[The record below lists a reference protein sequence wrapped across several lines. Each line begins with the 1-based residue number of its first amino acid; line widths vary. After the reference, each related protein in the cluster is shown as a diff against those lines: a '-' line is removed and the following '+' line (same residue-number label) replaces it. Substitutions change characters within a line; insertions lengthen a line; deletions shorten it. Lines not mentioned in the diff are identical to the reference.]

1 MPEGYGYS
9 PEGIRRYL
17 EDLAKKHGILPPDV
31 PPADN
36 RDIFKSKDTS
46 FVPAH
51 EKYPRE
57 VMRQPLAE
65 LPFTIDE
72 ETGTRVPIGKV
83 NPLQR
88 KTMEPLPSTQR
99 RTLGQQP
106 RTSYISRRKTDPVDS
121 TRGDSFLQP
130 QPPGLQRAPVP
141 AAPQWRPDHTKIR
154 PSELSV
160 YLKGLDAEGLD
171 KTAFPTGLTGAGGVL
186 GMRGLRRRLGRG
198 LESGARGLGGMAGV
212 TEGDIARLQRMAP
225 EGMAG
230 GGMASP
236 TPFSFE
242 QLQSLLS
249 GSDGTNDE
257 MERQRQLDVLRDF
270 NRRSRSMRTGR

>member
-9 PEGIRRYL
+9 PEGIRRFF
-17 EDLAKKHGILPPDV
+17 EDLLKKQGMIPPDV

-36 RDIFKSKDTS
+36 RDIFKSKATS

-72 ETGTRVPIGKV
+72 ETGIRVPIGKV

-106 RTSYISRRKTDPVDS
+106 RTSYISRRKTGPVDS
-121 TRGDSFLQP
+121 TRGDYLLQP
-130 QPPGLQRAPVP
+130 QPPGLQRPPVGDTG
-141 AAPQWRPDHTKIR
+141 AR
-154 PSELSV
+154 EL
-160 YLKGLDAEGLD
+160 GAEGLD
-171 KTAFPTGLTGAGGVL
+171 KRALDA
-186 GMRGLRRRLGRG
+186 LRRNPPGQGQFGR
-198 LESGARGLGGMAGV
+198 ALGGMAGV

-225 EGMAG
+225 AQGADSMEYKRLI
-230 GGMASP
+230 
-236 TPFSFE
+236 TE
-242 QLQSLLS
+242 LLQ
-249 GSDGTNDE
+249 NA
-257 MERQRQLDVLRDF
+257 QK
-270 NRRSRSMRTGR
+270 GR

>member
-72 ETGTRVPIGKV
+72 ETGIRVPIGKV

-106 RTSYISRRKTDPVDS
+106 RTSYISRRKTGPVDS
-121 TRGDSFLQP
+121 TRGDYFLQP
-130 QPPGLQRAPVP
+130 QPPGLQRPPVGDTG
-141 AAPQWRPDHTKIR
+141 AR
-154 PSELSV
+154 EL
-160 YLKGLDAEGLD
+160 GAEGLD
-171 KTAFPTGLTGAGGVL
+171 KRALDA
-186 GMRGLRRRLGRG
+186 LRRNPPGQGQFGR
-198 LESGARGLGGMAGV
+198 ALGGMAGV

-225 EGMAG
+225 AQGDDSMEYKRLI
-230 GGMASP
+230 
-236 TPFSFE
+236 TE
-242 QLQSLLS
+242 LLQ
-249 GSDGTNDE
+249 NA
-257 MERQRQLDVLRDF
+257 QK
-270 NRRSRSMRTGR
+270 GR

>member
-72 ETGTRVPIGKV
+72 ETGIRVPIGEV
-83 NPLQR
+83 NPSQR

-106 RTSYISRRKTDPVDS
+106 RTSYISRRKTGPVDS
-121 TRGDSFLQP
+121 TRGDYFLQP
-130 QPPGLQRAPVP
+130 QPPGLQRPPVP
-141 AAPQWRPDHTKIR
+141 AAPQWRPDHTNSGLNDLIRKI
-154 PSELSV
+154 
-160 YLKGLDAEGLD
+160 
-171 KTAFPTGLTGAGGVL
+171 TGSA
-186 GMRGLRRRLGRG
+186 
-198 LESGARGLGGMAGV
+198 V
-212 TEGDIARLQRMAP
+212 TEGDIARLQGMSP
-225 EGMAG
+225 GGMAG
-230 GGMASP
+230 GGMAPP
-236 TPFSFE
+236 TPFSLE

-249 GSDGTNDE
+249 GSAGTKDE
-257 MERQRQLDVLRDF
+257 MERQRQQDVLRDF

>member
-72 ETGTRVPIGKV
+72 ETGIRVPIGKV

-106 RTSYISRRKTDPVDS
+106 RTSYISRRKTGPVDS
-121 TRGDSFLQP
+121 TRGDYFLQP
-130 QPPGLQRAPVP
+130 QPPGLQRPPVG
-141 AAPQWRPDHTKIR
+141 D
-154 PSELSV
+154 
-160 YLKGLDAEGLD
+160 
-171 KTAFPTGLTGAGGVL
+171 TGAREL
-186 GMRGLRRRLGRG
+186 GA
-198 LESGARGLGGMAGV
+198 E
-212 TEGDIARLQRMAP
+212 
-225 EGMAG
+225 
-230 GGMASP
+230 
-236 TPFSFE
+236 
-242 QLQSLLS
+242 
-249 GSDGTNDE
+249 
-257 MERQRQLDVLRDF
+257 
-270 NRRSRSMRTGR
+270 

>member
-72 ETGTRVPIGKV
+72 ETGIRVPIGEV
-83 NPLQR
+83 NPSQR

-106 RTSYISRRKTDPVDS
+106 RTSYISRRKTGPVDS
-121 TRGDSFLQP
+121 TRGDYFLQP
-130 QPPGLQRAPVP
+130 QPPGLQRPPVP
-141 AAPQWRPDHTKIR
+141 AAPQWRPDHTNSGLNDLIRKI
-154 PSELSV
+154 
-160 YLKGLDAEGLD
+160 
-171 KTAFPTGLTGAGGVL
+171 TGSA
-186 GMRGLRRRLGRG
+186 
-198 LESGARGLGGMAGV
+198 V
-212 TEGDIARLQRMAP
+212 TESEKARLQGMAP
-225 EGMAG
+225 G
-230 GGMASP
+230 
-236 TPFSFE
+236 
-242 QLQSLLS
+242 LQRPPVGDTGLNDLIRKIT
-249 GSDGTNDE
+249 GSAISQKEANNK
-257 MERQRQLDVLRDF
+257 MQDF
-270 NRRSRSMRTGR
+270 KSKRRTRAWRR

>member
-72 ETGTRVPIGKV
+72 ETGIRVPIGKV

-106 RTSYISRRKTDPVDS
+106 RTSYISRRKTGPVDS
-121 TRGDSFLQP
+121 TRGDYFLQP
-130 QPPGLQRAPVP
+130 QPPGLQRPPVGDTG
-141 AAPQWRPDHTKIR
+141 AR
-154 PSELSV
+154 EL
-160 YLKGLDAEGLD
+160 GAEGLD
-171 KTAFPTGLTGAGGVL
+171 KRTLDA
-186 GMRGLRRRLGRG
+186 LRRNPPGQGQFGR
-198 LESGARGLGGMAGV
+198 ALGGMAGV

-225 EGMAG
+225 AQGADSMEYKRLI
-230 GGMASP
+230 
-236 TPFSFE
+236 TE
-242 QLQSLLS
+242 LLQ
-249 GSDGTNDE
+249 NA
-257 MERQRQLDVLRDF
+257 QK
-270 NRRSRSMRTGR
+270 GR